1 MRRIII
7 VAVAKN
13 HVIGKANGDMA
24 WNVPEDF
31 KFFKET
37 TINYPVLMGRKTYGY
52 FKKPLKDREHIV
64 ITRDENFDPKFPEV
78 KVFHTLEDG
87 FKYVATI
94 PKEKM
99 FIIGGGDV
107 YSQVL
112 EQDLVDEMIISWMDF
127 EAVGEVTFPRFDE
140 SNWKIISRDKRE
152 QFEIV
157 HYIKVESN

>member
-1 MRRIII
+1 

-13 HVIGKANGDMA
+13 FVIGKANGDMA

-37 TINYPVLMGRKTYGY
+37 TIGYPVLMGRKTYGY

-64 ITRDENFDPKFPEV
+64 ITRDTDFDPGFPDV
-78 KVFHTLEDG
+78 KVFHTLEAG
-87 FKYVATI
+87 FNYVSTL

-99 FIIGGGDV
+99 FIIGGGEV
-107 YSQVL
+107 YKQVL

-127 EAVGEVTFPRFDE
+127 EADGEVEFPRFDE
-140 SNWKIISRDKRE
+140 TKWTVISRDRRAE
-152 QFEIV
+152 FEIV
-157 HYIKVESN
+157 HYLKNY